1 LNTRL
6 SKAGTTIISIQNMN
20 EEVIIN
26 NIGYNLEDL
35 EKDCWLRLVNGAI
48 KSRDPFHTP
57 CVATIDSGEVNM
69 RTVVLRKA
77 LPTLRE
83 LRFHTD
89 TRSNKW
95 KELAINNS
103 ICALFYD
110 ASSRIQLRIKGKAE
124 LHFNNDITAEAWT
137 KTALSSR
144 RCYLTIE
151 NPSSFSTI
159 PTSGLTE
166 KIEQENFTLEE
177 SEVGKDYFG
186 IVAIQV
192 ESIEWLWLHHAG
204 HRRAFFDYV
213 NDCNSWMIP

>member
-1 LNTRL
+1 MNTRL
-6 SKAGTTIISIQNMN
+6 SKAGTTIISIQDMN

-77 LPTLRE
+77 LSTLRE

-103 ICALFYD
+103 ISALFYD
-110 ASSRIQLRIKGKAE
+110 ASSRIQLRVKGKAV

-177 SEVGKDYFG
+177 SEVGKEHFG

-192 ESIEWLWLHHAG
+192 QSIEWLWLHHAG

>member
-1 LNTRL
+1 MNTRL
-6 SKAGTTIISIQNMN
+6 SKAGKTIISIQDMN
-20 EEVIIN
+20 QEVIIN
-26 NIGYNLEDL
+26 NISYSLEDL

-77 LPTLRE
+77 LSTLRE

-103 ICALFYD
+103 ISALFYD
-110 ASSRIQLRIKGKAE
+110 ASSRIQLRVKGKAL
-124 LHFNNDITAEAWT
+124 LHFNNDITTEAWT

-144 RCYLTIE
+144 RCYLTNE
-151 NPSSFSTI
+151 SPSSFSSI

-177 SEVGKDYFG
+177 SEVGKQHFG

-204 HRRAFFDYV
+204 HRRAHFNYV
-213 NDCNSWMIP
+213 LDSYSWMIP

>member
-1 LNTRL
+1 
-6 SKAGTTIISIQNMN
+6 MN

-48 KSRDPFHTP
+48 KSREPFHTP

-77 LPTLRE
+77 LPILRE

-103 ICALFYD
+103 ISALFYD

-124 LHFNNDITAEAWT
+124 FHFNNDITDEAWQ

-144 RCYLTIE
+144 RCYLINE
-151 NPSSFSTI
+151 SPSSFSAI

-166 KIEQENFTLEE
+166 KIEQEIFTLEE
-177 SEVGKDYFG
+177 SEVGKQHFG

-192 ESIEWLWLHHAG
+192 QSIEWLWLHHAG

>member
-1 LNTRL
+1 MM
-6 SKAGTTIISIQNMN
+6 KEYMD
-20 EEVIIN
+20 EVIIN
-26 NIGYNLEDL
+26 NISYNLEDL

-103 ICALFYD
+103 ISALFYD
-110 ASSRIQLRIKGKAE
+110 ASSRVQLRVKGKAV
-124 LHFNNDITAEAWT
+124 LHFNNDVTAEAWT

-144 RCYLTIE
+144 RCYLT
-151 NPSSFSTI
+151 NQSPSSFSAI
-159 PTSGLTE
+159 PASGLTE

-177 SEVGKDYFG
+177 SEVGKEHFG

-192 ESIEWLWLHHAG
+192 QSIEWLWLHHAG
-204 HRRAFFDYV
+204 HRRAYFNYALDSY
-213 NDCNSWMIP
+213 SWMIP

>member
-1 LNTRL
+1 
-6 SKAGTTIISIQNMN
+6 MDV
-20 EEVIIN
+20 VIIN
-26 NIGYNLEDL
+26 KISYSLEDL

-57 CVATIDSGEVNM
+57 CVATIDSGGVNM
-69 RTVVLRKA
+69 RTVVLRKV
-77 LPTLRE
+77 LPTVRE

-89 TRSNKW
+89 IRSKKW
-95 KELAINNS
+95 KELTINNS
-103 ICALFYD
+103 ISALFYD
-110 ASSRIQLRIKGKAE
+110 ASSRIQLRVKGKAV
-124 LHFNNDITAEAWT
+124 LHFNNDITEEAWS

-144 RCYLTIE
+144 RCYLTNE
-151 NPSSFSTI
+151 SPSSFSSI

-177 SEVGKDYFG
+177 SEVGKQHFG

-204 HRRAFFDYV
+204 HRRALFNYALDSY
-213 NDCNSWMIP
+213 SWMIP

>member
-1 LNTRL
+1 
-6 SKAGTTIISIQNMN
+6 MN

-26 NIGYNLEDL
+26 NISYSLEDL

-77 LPTLRE
+77 LPILRE

-89 TRSNKW
+89 TRSKKW

-103 ICALFYD
+103 ISALFYD

-124 LHFNNDITAEAWT
+124 LHFNNDITDEAWQ

-144 RCYLTIE
+144 RCYLTNE
-151 NPSSFSTI
+151 SPSSFSAI

-166 KIEQENFTLEE
+166 KIEQEIFTLEE
-177 SEVGKDYFG
+177 SEVGKQHFG

-192 ESIEWLWLHHAG
+192 QSIEWLWLHHAG

>member
-1 LNTRL
+1 
-6 SKAGTTIISIQNMN
+6 MDV
-20 EEVIIN
+20 VIIN
-26 NIGYNLEDL
+26 NISYSIEDL

-48 KSRDPFHTP
+48 KSRAPFHTP

-89 TRSNKW
+89 IRSKKW
-95 KELAINNS
+95 KELTINNS
-103 ICALFYD
+103 ISALFYD
-110 ASSRIQLRIKGKAE
+110 ASSRIQLRIKGKAL

-144 RCYLTIE
+144 RCYLTNE
-151 NPSSFSTI
+151 SPSSFSSI

-177 SEVGKDYFG
+177 SEVGKQHFG

-192 ESIEWLWLHHAG
+192 ESMEWLWLHHAG

>member
-1 LNTRL
+1 M
-6 SKAGTTIISIQNMN
+6 KGNMDV
-20 EEVIIN
+20 VIIN
-26 NIGYNLEDL
+26 NISYSLEDL

-77 LPTLRE
+77 LTTVRE

-89 TRSNKW
+89 IRSKKW
-95 KELAINNS
+95 KELTINNS
-103 ICALFYD
+103 ISALFYD
-110 ASSRIQLRIKGKAE
+110 ASSRIQLRVKGKAV
-124 LHFNNDITAEAWT
+124 LHFNNDITAEAWK

-144 RCYLTIE
+144 RCYLTNE
-151 NPSSFSTI
+151 SPSSFSAI

-177 SEVGKDYFG
+177 SEVGKEHFG

>member
-1 LNTRL
+1 MM
-6 SKAGTTIISIQNMN
+6 KEYMD
-20 EEVIIN
+20 EVIIN
-26 NIGYNLEDL
+26 NISYNLEDL

-89 TRSNKW
+89 TRSKKW

-103 ICALFYD
+103 ISALFYD
-110 ASSRIQLRIKGKAE
+110 ASSRIQLRVKGKAE
-124 LHFNNDITAEAWT
+124 LYFNNDITAEAWS

-144 RCYLTIE
+144 RCYLT
-151 NPSSFSTI
+151 NQSPSSFSAI

-177 SEVGKDYFG
+177 SEVGKEHFG